1 MYHANFKF
9 KTIRNSNDDTKI
21 NIFFLILTFLDKKKL
36 DMT

>member
-21 NIFFLILTFLDKKKL
+21 NIFFSNSYLFR
-36 DMT
+36 